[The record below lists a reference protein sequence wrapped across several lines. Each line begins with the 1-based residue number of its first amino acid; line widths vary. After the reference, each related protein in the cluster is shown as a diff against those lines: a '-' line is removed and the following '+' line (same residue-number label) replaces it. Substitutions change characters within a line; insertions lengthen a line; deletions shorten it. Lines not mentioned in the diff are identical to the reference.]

1 MTRTKLFFLLLGMA
15 VLLPSVAVAQSF
27 RIFATQKVIVAD
39 IKDNNYPP
47 LDDGLKKMIRQ
58 SIVDACTASE
68 GYEVFEVNMND
79 IKRQLKA
86 SGKQPTFLNICQM
99 VKRKANAD
107 YILFPKVS
115 INKKVVAGVPGIKIL
130 IDVEKYRIDPGERV
144 NTVFAEADADQSS
157 VMAAIDRMVGELLGV
172 KVNRQMSQQTYQ
184 QPSYQQPYQQQQQTY
199 QQPSYQQ
206 PTYSQ
211 TPQSYVEDA
220 GCGLNMKMVYV
231 EGGSFRMGATPEQG
245 SDADSD
251 ESPVHTVRL
260 DSYYI
265 AECEVTQAQ
274 WEKIMG
280 TTIYQQRDKENTQWS
295 MFGVG
300 DNNPMYY
307 VSWEEAQA
315 FCRELSA
322 KTGKTYLLPTE
333 AQWEYAAR
341 GGNKSKGYKYS
352 GGYAIDAVA
361 WYYPNSGNSTH
372 AVKQKRANELGLYD
386 MSGNVWE
393 WCSDRFGS
401 YSSSEQINPTGAG
414 SGQRRVLRGGCWYN
428 DAGICRVSYR
438 SGSTP
443 PGRDYSRGFR
453 VACLP

>member
-1 MTRTKLFFLLLGMA
+1 MTRTKLFFLLLSMA
-15 VLLPSVAVAQSF
+15 VLLPSVAVAQGF
-27 RIFATQKVIVAD
+27 RIFAAQKIVVAD
-39 IKDNNYPP
+39 VIDRNDRP
-47 LDDGLKKMIRQ
+47 LDSGAKKMIRQ

-68 GYEVFEVNMND
+68 GYEVFEVNMDD

-99 VKRKANAD
+99 VKRKANAE
-107 YILFPKVS
+107 YILFPEVRTS
-115 INKKVVAGVPGIKIL
+115 GTAVASTYGIKIYL
-130 IDVEKYRIDPGERV
+130 DASLYRIDTESLVKSSR
-144 NTVFAEADADQSS
+144 AEADTDESS
-157 VMAAIDRMVGELLGV
+157 IMAAIDRMVGELLGV
-172 KVNRQMSQQTYQ
+172 KVNRQMPQQT
-184 QPSYQQPYQQQQQTY
+184 
-199 QQPSYQQ
+199 YQQ

-220 GCGLNMKMVYV
+220 GYGLNMKMIYV

-245 SDADSD
+245 GDASNN

-280 TTIYQQRDKENTQWS
+280 TTIYQQRDKANTQWNIC
-295 MFGVG
+295 GVG
-300 DNNPMYY
+300 AMYY

-352 GGYAIDAVA
+352 GSYAIDAVA
-361 WYYPNSGNSTH
+361 WYKSNSGSATH
-372 AVKQKRANELGLYD
+372 WVKEKRANELGLYD
-386 MSGNVWE
+386 MSGNVYE
-393 WCSDRFGS
+393 WCSDWYGS
-401 YSSSEQINPTGAG
+401 YSSSEQSNPAGAG
-414 SGQRRVLRGGCWYN
+414 SGQRRVLRGGSWYHN
-428 DAGICRVSYR
+428 AGNCRVSDR
-438 SGSTP
+438 NNETP
-443 PGRDYSRGFR
+443 SNRFSDVGFR
-453 VACLP
+453 VVCFP

>member
-15 VLLPSVAVAQSF
+15 VLLPSVAVAQGF

-58 SIVDACTASE
+58 SIVDACTASD

-79 IKRQLKA
+79 IKRQLRN
-86 SGKQPTFLNICQM
+86 SGKSDTFENICKM
-99 VKRKANAD
+99 VKKANAD

-184 QPSYQQPYQQQQQTY
+184 QPSYQQQQQTY

-206 PTYSQ
+206 QSTYSQ
-211 TPQSYVEDA
+211 APQSYVEDA

-260 DSYYI
+260 DSYYM

-280 TTIYQQRDKENTQWS
+280 TTIYQQRDKANTQWP
-295 MFGVG
+295 MRGVG

-352 GGYAIDAVA
+352 GSYAIDAVA
-361 WYYPNSGNSTH
+361 WYDSNSGSATH
-372 AVKQKRANELGLYD
+372 WVKQKRANELGLYD

-393 WCSDRFGS
+393 WCSDWKGS
-401 YSSSEQINPTGAG
+401 YSSSEQSNPTGAG
-414 SGQRRVLRGGCWYN
+414 SGQYRVLRGGGWSG
-428 DAGICRVSYR
+428 DAGDCRVSDRDFNAPSYR
-438 SGSTP
+438 SNC
-443 PGRDYSRGFR
+443 YGFR
-453 VACLP
+453 VVCLP

>member
-15 VLLPSVAVAQSF
+15 VLLPSVAVAQGF

-47 LDDGLKKMIRQ
+47 LSDELKKLIRQ
-58 SIVDACTASE
+58 SIVDACTASD
-68 GYEVFEVNMND
+68 GYEVFEVNMDD

-86 SGKQPTFLNICQM
+86 SGKSETFENICKM
-99 VKRKANAD
+99 VKKANAD

-144 NTVFAEADADQSS
+144 NTVFAESDTDESS
-157 VMAAIDRMVGELLGV
+157 IMAAIDRMVGDLLGV
-172 KVNRQMSQQTYQ
+172 KVNRQMQQQT
-184 QPSYQQPYQQQQQTY
+184 YQQPYQQQQQTY

-260 DSYYI
+260 DSYYM

-280 TTIYQQRDKENTQWS
+280 TTIYQQRDKANTQWP
-295 MFGVG
+295 MRGVG
-300 DNNPMYY
+300 DKNPMYY
-307 VSWEEAQA
+307 VNWEEAQA

-322 KTGKTYLLPTE
+322 MTGNTYLLPTE

-341 GGNKSKGYKYS
+341 GGNKSRNYKYS
-352 GGYAIDAVA
+352 GSYAIDAVA
-361 WYYPNSGNSTH
+361 WYDSNSGSATH
-372 AVKQKRANELGLYD
+372 WVKQKRANELGLYD

-393 WCSDRFGS
+393 WCSDWYGS
-401 YSSSEQINPTGAG
+401 YSSSEQSNPTGAG
-414 SGQRRVLRGGCWYN
+414 SGQRRVLRGGGWGS
-428 DAGICRVSYR
+428 DAGYCRVSSRNYN
-438 SGSTP
+438 TP
-443 PGRDYSRGFR
+443 SFRNNFYGFR
-453 VACLP
+453 VVCLP

>member
-1 MTRTKLFFLLLGMA
+1 MA
-15 VLLPSVAVAQSF
+15 VLLPSVAVAQGF

-58 SIVDACTASE
+58 SIVDACTASD

-79 IKRQLKA
+79 IKRQLQN
-86 SGKQPTFLNICQM
+86 SGKSDTFENICKM
-99 VKRKANAD
+99 VKKANAD

-280 TTIYQQRDKENTQWS
+280 TTIYQQRDKANAQS
-295 MFGVG
+295 MRGVG

-307 VSWEEAQA
+307 VNWEEAQA

-322 KTGKTYLLPTE
+322 MTGKTYLLPTE

-341 GGNKSKGYKYS
+341 GGNKSRGYKYS
-352 GGYAIDAVA
+352 GSYAIDAVA
-361 WYYPNSGNSTH
+361 WYDSNSGSATH
-372 AVKQKRANELGLYD
+372 WVKQKRANELGIYD

-393 WCSDRFGS
+393 WCSDWYGS
-401 YSSSEQINPTGAG
+401 YSYSEQSNPTGAG
-414 SGQRRVLRGGCWYN
+414 SGQYRVLRGGSWN
-428 DAGICRVSYR
+428 RNAGNCRVSNR
-438 SGSTP
+438 ANDTPSDRGSS
-443 PGRDYSRGFR
+443 YGFR
-453 VACLP
+453 VVCLP

>member
-15 VLLPSVAVAQSF
+15 VLLPSVAVAQGF
-27 RIFATQKVIVAD
+27 RIFAAQKIVVAD
-39 IKDNNYPP
+39 VIDRNDRP
-47 LDDGLKKMIRQ
+47 LDPVVKKMIRQ
-58 SIVDACTASE
+58 SIIDACTASE
-68 GYEVFEVNMND
+68 GYEVFEVNIDD

-99 VKRKANAD
+99 VKRKANAE
-107 YILFPKVS
+107 YILFPEVRTS
-115 INKKVVAGVPGIKIL
+115 GTAVASTYGIKIYL
-130 IDVEKYRIDPGERV
+130 DASLYRIETESLVKSSRD
-144 NTVFAEADADQSS
+144 EADVDKSS

-172 KVNRQMSQQTYQ
+172 KVNRQMSQQA
-184 QPSYQQPYQQQQQTY
+184 
-199 QQPSYQQ
+199 YQQ

-260 DSYYI
+260 DSYYM

-280 TTIYQQRDKENTQWS
+280 TTIYQQRDKRGTQYS
-295 MFGVG
+295 MYGVG

-307 VSWEEAQA
+307 VNWEEAQA

-322 KTGKTYLLPTE
+322 MTGKTYLLPTE

-352 GGYAIDAVA
+352 GSYAIDAVA
-361 WYYPNSGNSTH
+361 WYDSNSGSATH
-372 AVKQKRANELGLYD
+372 WVKQKRANELGLYD

-393 WCSDRFGS
+393 WCSDWYGS
-401 YSSSEQINPTGAG
+401 YSSSEQSNPTGAG
-414 SGQRRVLRGGCWYN
+414 SGQYRVLRGGSWRG
-428 DAGICRVSYR
+428 DAGSCRVSNRGYD
-438 SGSTP
+438 TP
-443 PGRDYSRGFR
+443 LCRCNYFGFR
-453 VACLP
+453 VVCLP

>member
-15 VLLPSVAVAQSF
+15 VLLPSVAVAQGF

-58 SIVDACTASE
+58 SIVDACTASD

-79 IKRQLKA
+79 IKRQLRN
-86 SGKQPTFLNICQM
+86 SGKSDTFENICKM
-99 VKRKANAD
+99 VKKANAD

-245 SDADSD
+245 SDADND

-260 DSYYI
+260 DSYYM

-280 TTIYQQRDKENTQWS
+280 TTIYQQRDKANTQWP
-295 MFGVG
+295 MHGVG

-322 KTGKTYLLPTE
+322 MTGKTYLLPTE

-352 GGYAIDAVA
+352 GSYAIDAVA
-361 WYYPNSGNSTH
+361 WYDSNSGSATH
-372 AVKQKRANELGLYD
+372 WVKQKRANELGIYD

-393 WCSDRFGS
+393 WCSDWYGS
-401 YSSSEQINPTGAG
+401 YSSSEQSNPTGAG
-414 SGQRRVLRGGCWYN
+414 SGQYRVLRGGSWRIN
-428 DAGICRVSYR
+428 AGRCRVSFR
-438 SGSTP
+438 DFNAPSGRY
-443 PGRDYSRGFR
+443 GHFGFR
-453 VACLP
+453 VVCFP

>member
-1 MTRTKLFFLLLGMA
+1 MA
-15 VLLPSVAVAQSF
+15 VLLPSVAVAQNF
-27 RIFATQKVIVAD
+27 RIFAAQKIVVAD
-39 IKDNNYPP
+39 VIDRNDRP
-47 LDDGLKKMIRQ
+47 LDPVAKKMIRQ
-58 SIVDACTASE
+58 NIVDACTASE
-68 GYEVFEVNMND
+68 GYEVFEINMDD

-99 VKRKANAD
+99 VKRKANVE
-107 YILFPKVS
+107 YILFPEVRTS
-115 INKKVVAGVPGIKIL
+115 GTAVASTYGIKIYL
-130 IDVEKYRIDPGERV
+130 DASLYRIDTESLVKSSR
-144 NTVFAEADADQSS
+144 AEAGTDQSS

-184 QPSYQQPYQQQQQTY
+184 QPSYQQQQQTY

-206 PTYSQ
+206 QSTYSQ
-211 TPQSYVEDA
+211 APQSYVEDA
-220 GCGLNMKMVYV
+220 GCGLNLKMVYV
-231 EGGSFRMGATPEQG
+231 EGGSFRMGATQEQG
-245 SDADSD
+245 SDAESD

-265 AECEVTQAQ
+265 AECELTQAQ

-280 TTIYQQRDKENTQWS
+280 TTIYQQRDKANAQS
-295 MFGVG
+295 MCGVG

-322 KTGKTYLLPTE
+322 MTGKTYLLPTE

-352 GGYAIDAVA
+352 GSYAIDAVA
-361 WYYPNSGNSTH
+361 WYGSNSGYATH

-393 WCSDRFGS
+393 WCSDWYGS
-401 YSSSEQINPTGAG
+401 YSSSEQSNPTGDG
-414 SGQRRVLRGGCWYN
+414 SGPSRVLRGGCWTN
-428 DAGICRVSYR
+428 GAGNCRVSSR
-438 SGSTP
+438 FGFTP
-443 PGRDYSRGFR
+443 SNRNDYYGFR
-453 VACLP
+453 VVCLP

>member
-27 RIFATQKVIVAD
+27 RIFAAQKIVVAD
-39 IKDNNYPP
+39 VIDRNDRP
-47 LDDGLKKMIRQ
+47 LAPGVKKMIRQ

-68 GYEVFEVNMND
+68 GYEVFEVNMDD

-86 SGKQPTFLNICQM
+86 SGKQPNFLNICQM
-99 VKRKANAD
+99 VKRKANAE
-107 YILFPKVS
+107 YILFPEVRT
-115 INKKVVAGVPGIKIL
+115 NGTAVASTYGIKIYL
-130 IDVEKYRIDPGERV
+130 DASLYRIDTESLVKSSR
-144 NTVFAEADADQSS
+144 AEAGTDESS
-157 VMAAIDRMVGELLGV
+157 IMAAIDRMVGELLGV

-265 AECEVTQAQ
+265 AECELTQAQ

-280 TTIYQQRDKENTQWS
+280 TTIYQQRDKANAQS
-295 MFGVG
+295 MRGVG

-307 VSWEEAQA
+307 VNWEEAQA

-322 KTGKTYLLPTE
+322 MTGKTYLLPTE

-341 GGNKSKGYKYS
+341 GGNKSRGYKYS
-352 GGYAIDAVA
+352 GSYAIDAVA
-361 WYYPNSGNSTH
+361 WYDSNSGSATH
-372 AVKQKRANELGLYD
+372 WVKQKRANELGLYD

-393 WCSDRFGS
+393 WCSDWYGS
-401 YSSSEQINPTGAG
+401 YSSSEQSNPTGAG
-414 SGQRRVLRGGCWYN
+414 SGQYRVLRGGSWGIN
-428 DAGICRVSYR
+428 AGVCRVSYR
-438 SGSTP
+438 YNVTPSGRGNSC
-443 PGRDYSRGFR
+443 GFR
-453 VACLP
+453 VVCLP

>member
-15 VLLPSVAVAQSF
+15 VLLPSVAVAQGF

-47 LDDGLKKMIRQ
+47 LSDELKKLIRQ
-58 SIVDACTASE
+58 SIVDACTASD
-68 GYEVFEVNMND
+68 GYEVFEVNMDD

-86 SGKQPTFLNICQM
+86 SGKSETFENICKM
-99 VKRKANAD
+99 VKKANAD

-144 NTVFAEADADQSS
+144 NTVFAESDTDESS
-157 VMAAIDRMVGELLGV
+157 IMAAIDRMVGDLLGV
-172 KVNRQMSQQTYQ
+172 KVNRQMQQQT
-184 QPSYQQPYQQQQQTY
+184 YQQPYQQQQQTY

-260 DSYYI
+260 DSYYM

-280 TTIYQQRDKENTQWS
+280 TTIYQQRDKANTQWP
-295 MFGVG
+295 MRGVG
-300 DNNPMYY
+300 DKNPMYY
-307 VSWEEAQA
+307 VNWEEAQA

-322 KTGKTYLLPTE
+322 MTGNTYLLPTE

-341 GGNKSKGYKYS
+341 GGNKSRNYKYS
-352 GGYAIDAVA
+352 GSYAIDAVA
-361 WYYPNSGNSTH
+361 WYDSNSGSATH
-372 AVKQKRANELGLYD
+372 WVKQKRANELGLYD

-393 WCSDRFGS
+393 WCSDWYGS
-401 YSSSEQINPTGAG
+401 YSSSEQSNPTGAG
-414 SGQRRVLRGGCWYN
+414 SGQRRVLRGGGWGS
-428 DAGICRVSYR
+428 DAGYCRVSDR
-438 SGSTP
+438 SNDTP
-443 PGRDYSRGFR
+443 SGRDFNIGFR
-453 VACLP
+453 VVCLP

>member
-15 VLLPSVAVAQSF
+15 VLLPSVAVAQGF

-39 IKDNNYPP
+39 IEDNNYPP
-47 LDDGLKKMIRQ
+47 LNDVLKKLIRQ
-58 SIVDACTASE
+58 SIVDACTASD

-79 IKRQLKA
+79 IKHQLRT
-86 SGKQPTFLNICQM
+86 SGKSDTFENICRM
-99 VKRKANAD
+99 VKKANAD

-130 IDVEKYRIDPGERV
+130 INVEKYRIDPGERV
-144 NTVFAEADADQSS
+144 NTVFAEADADSSS

-172 KVNRQMSQQTYQ
+172 KVNRQMS
-184 QPSYQQPYQQQQQTY
+184 QQTY

-245 SDADSD
+245 RYLYNYGT
-251 ESPVHTVRL
+251 PVHTVRL

-280 TTIYQQRDKENTQWS
+280 TTIYQQRDKKDTQWS
-295 MFGVG
+295 MRGVG

-307 VSWEEAQA
+307 VSWYDAQA

-352 GGYAIDAVA
+352 GSYAIDAVA
-361 WYYPNSGNSTH
+361 WYGSNSGDATH

-393 WCSDRFGS
+393 WCSDWYGS
-401 YSSSEQINPTGAG
+401 YSSSEQSNPTGAG
-414 SGQRRVLRGGCWYN
+414 SGQYRVRRGGGWHD
-428 DAGICRVSYR
+428 DAGSCRVSCR
-438 SGSTP
+438 GSDTP
-443 PGRDYSRGFR
+443 SDRFNDYGFR
-453 VACLP
+453 VVCLP

>member
-27 RIFATQKVIVAD
+27 RIFAAQKIVVAD
-39 IKDNNYPP
+39 VIDRNDRP
-47 LDDGLKKMIRQ
+47 LDPVVKKMIRQ
-58 SIVDACTASE
+58 SIIDACTASE
-68 GYEVFEVNMND
+68 GYEVFEVNMDD

-99 VKRKANAD
+99 VKRKANAE
-107 YILFPKVS
+107 YILFPEVRTS
-115 INKKVVAGVPGIKIL
+115 GTAVASTYGIKIYL
-130 IDVEKYRIDPGERV
+130 DASLYRIETESLVKSSRD
-144 NTVFAEADADQSS
+144 EADVDQSS

-172 KVNRQMSQQTYQ
+172 KVNRQMPQQT
-184 QPSYQQPYQQQQQTY
+184 
-199 QQPSYQQ
+199 YQQ

-231 EGGSFRMGATPEQG
+231 EGGSFRMGATSEQG

-260 DSYYI
+260 YSYYM

-280 TTIYQQRDKENTQWS
+280 TTIYQQRDKANTQWP
-295 MFGVG
+295 MRGVG

-322 KTGKTYLLPTE
+322 MTGKTYLLPTE

-341 GGNKSKGYKYS
+341 GGNKSRNYKYS
-352 GGYAIDAVA
+352 GSYAIDAVA
-361 WYYPNSGNSTH
+361 WYDSNSGSATH
-372 AVKQKRANELGLYD
+372 WVKQKRANELGLYD

-393 WCSDRFGS
+393 WCSDWYGS
-401 YSSSEQINPTGAG
+401 YSSSEQSNPTGAG
-414 SGQRRVLRGGCWYN
+414 SGQRRVLRGGSWGNY
-428 DAGICRVSYR
+428 AGCCRVSN
-438 SGSTP
+438 
-443 PGRDYSRGFR
+443 RDYGTPSLRNYISGFR
-453 VACLP
+453 VVCLP

>member
-27 RIFATQKVIVAD
+27 RIFATQKIVVAD
-39 IKDNNYPP
+39 VIDRNDRP
-47 LDDGLKKMIRQ
+47 LDPGVKKMIRQ

-68 GYEVFEVNMND
+68 GYEVFEVNIDD
-79 IKRQLKA
+79 IKRQLKT
-86 SGKQPTFLNICQM
+86 SGKQPTFPNICQM
-99 VKRKANAD
+99 VKRKANAE
-107 YILFPKVS
+107 YILFPEVKTS
-115 INKKVVAGVPGIKIL
+115 GTAVASTYGIKIYL
-130 IDVEKYRIDPGERV
+130 DASLYRIDTESLVKSSR
-144 NTVFAEADADQSS
+144 AEADANESS
-157 VMAAIDRMVGELLGV
+157 IMAAIDRMVGDLLGV
-172 KVNRQMSQQTYQ
+172 KVNRQM
-184 QPSYQQPYQQQQQTY
+184 QQQTY

-260 DSYYI
+260 DSYYM

-280 TTIYQQRDKENTQWS
+280 TTIYQQRDKEGTQLS
-295 MFGVG
+295 MCGVG

-315 FCRELSA
+315 FCRKLSA
-322 KTGKTYLLPTE
+322 MTGNTYLLPTE

-341 GGNKSKGYKYS
+341 GGNKSRNYKYS
-352 GGYAIDAVA
+352 GSYAIDAVA
-361 WYYPNSGNSTH
+361 WYDSNSGSATH
-372 AVKQKRANELGLYD
+372 WVKQKRANELGLYD

-393 WCSDRFGS
+393 WCSDWYGS
-401 YSSSEQINPTGAG
+401 YSSSEQSNPTGAG
-414 SGQRRVLRGGCWYN
+414 SGQRRVLRGGSWGN
-428 DAGICRVSYR
+428 DAGCCRVSNRIYYAPSNR
-438 SGSTP
+438 GSGC
-443 PGRDYSRGFR
+443 GFR
-453 VACLP
+453 VVCLP